1 MNTILLVF
9 FSLWKKYLRP
19 WSSRDQ
25 PNCLVP
31 LFPASG
37 KHNVSGKVSIWYW
50 VCFDFY
56 EPKIDLV
63 LRMKVVGAKYFLMII
78 LVNLIYGPCMFCE
91 KILNKG
97 TIGPVNLEHW
107 QTVSVEII
115 RNIESLVWRTE
126 PYKPSDLICLP
137 RW

>member
-1 MNTILLVF
+1 M
-9 FSLWKKYLRP
+9 KKYLRP

-63 LRMKVVGAKYFLMII
+63 LRMKVVGAKYVF
-78 LVNLIYGPCMFCE
+78 NDYFGQF
-91 KILNKG
+91 
-97 TIGPVNLEHW
+97 
-107 QTVSVEII
+107 
-115 RNIESLVWRTE
+115 
-126 PYKPSDLICLP
+126 DLWTMHVL
-137 RW
+137 